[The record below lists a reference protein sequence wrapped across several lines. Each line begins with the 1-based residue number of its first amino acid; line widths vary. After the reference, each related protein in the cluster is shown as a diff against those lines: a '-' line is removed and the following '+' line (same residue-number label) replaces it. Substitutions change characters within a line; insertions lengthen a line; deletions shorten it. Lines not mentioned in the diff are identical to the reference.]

1 MMQLSQIP
9 AASPAA
15 LLLQAPASPLQN
27 PLVPIIMMVVIFYLV
42 LFMPMRKRQRKTERM
57 LKNLSNGDRVVT
69 TGGLIGT
76 IVSVS
81 EDDNSLTLRVKPDNV
96 KLEFSRG
103 AVTGLIGEEE
113 EKE

>member
-1 MMQLSQIP
+1 MMLL
-9 AASPAA
+9 SPAFL
-15 LLLQAPASPLQN
+15 LLLQAGPFDSPLA
-27 PLVPIIMMVVIFYLV
+27 PIILMVVIFYLV

-81 EDDNSLTLRVKPDNV
+81 EEDNSLTLRVKPDNV
-96 KLEFSRG
+96 KLQFSRS

-113 EKE
+113 KE

>member
-1 MMQLSQIP
+1 MMLLNP
-9 AASPAA
+9 AFL
-15 LLLQAPASPLQN
+15 LLLQAGPFDSPLA
-27 PLVPIIMMVVIFYLV
+27 PIILMVVIFYLV

-76 IVSVS
+76 IVVVS

-96 KLEFSRG
+96 KLEFSRS

>member
-1 MMQLSQIP
+1 MMLLNP
-9 AASPAA
+9 AFL
-15 LLLQAPASPLQN
+15 LLLQAGPFDN
-27 PLVPIIMMVVIFYLV
+27 PLAPIILMVVIFYLV

-57 LKNLSNGDRVVT
+57 LRDLSNGDRVVT

-76 IVSVS
+76 IVAVS

-96 KLEFSRG
+96 RLQFSRG

-113 EKE
+113 KE